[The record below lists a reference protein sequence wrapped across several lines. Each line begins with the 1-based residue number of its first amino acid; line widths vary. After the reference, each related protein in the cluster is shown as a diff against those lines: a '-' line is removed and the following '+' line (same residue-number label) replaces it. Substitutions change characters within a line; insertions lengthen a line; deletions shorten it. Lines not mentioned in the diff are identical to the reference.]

1 MKKENEENKILIPIK
16 KLNFETNIDEY
27 TLIPS
32 LSIIV
37 NENIF
42 ASVCYSDERMITYI
56 KFISFIKNELIIMDE
71 YKLDDKI
78 IEDSAY
84 NITQIKVEKNNLII
98 ICKRYLIVEK
108 FEIKSDNTFLFK
120 NILKYK
126 FDENLYKI
134 LCGNKVMSYT
144 SDLLKIYFF
153 SSDKIELLFNKKLN
167 YILFPHKKYTPEIS
181 KTFEGVNPYDRL
193 CQAIEIEERNEIIFS
208 FCRLLTF
215 GNDDIDYTWCDY
227 TIVIMN
233 SKNFQIKSIL
243 IDNVIEAEN
252 MFFFGNNIL
261 YSFGLRSFYSLN
273 LKFLQ
278 RKLFLNEE
286 KTSLVHHYYH
296 YSLIPFLEKNKLLSF
311 GYYRCGYYH
320 NRDEYKHL
328 CEYNLSQNTLINK
341 KIDDIFESKYSIEY
355 FPIKFKL
362 L

>member
-1 MKKENEENKILIPIK
+1 MKKENEENKMLIQIK
-16 KLNFETNIDEY
+16 KLSFETNIDEY

-37 NENIF
+37 SENILAF
-42 ASVCYSDERMITYI
+42 VCYSDERMITYI

-84 NITQIKVEKNNLII
+84 NIRQIKVENNNLII

-120 NILKYK
+120 NILKHK
-126 FDENLYKI
+126 FDEDLYKI
-134 LCGNKVMSYT
+134 LCGNKVMSYS

-167 YILFPHKKYTPEIS
+167 YIIFPHKKYTPEIS

-193 CQAIEIEERNEIIFS
+193 CQVIEIEERNEIIFS

-215 GNDDIDYTWCDY
+215 GKDDIDYTWCDY

-252 MFFFGNNIL
+252 IFFFW
-261 YSFGLRSFYSLN
+261 
-273 LKFLQ
+273 K
-278 RKLFLNEE
+278 
-286 KTSLVHHYYH
+286 
-296 YSLIPFLEKNKLLSF
+296 
-311 GYYRCGYYH
+311 
-320 NRDEYKHL
+320 
-328 CEYNLSQNTLINK
+328 
-341 KIDDIFESKYSIEY
+341 
-355 FPIKFKL
+355 
-362 L
+362 